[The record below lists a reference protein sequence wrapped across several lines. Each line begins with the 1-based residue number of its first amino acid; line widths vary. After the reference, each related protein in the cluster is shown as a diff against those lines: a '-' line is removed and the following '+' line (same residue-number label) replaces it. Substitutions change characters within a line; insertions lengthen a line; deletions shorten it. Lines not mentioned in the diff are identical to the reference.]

1 MDTQGDLSLAASTGQ
16 ANQNKPRDT
25 RKKRCTTV
33 ASNSSGSA
41 LGRYNSNSYRLQTA
55 RSSDSCIT
63 PGGSKIYMPT
73 LTENMDVPL
82 PQILKKALRASREY
96 LVGKQI
102 LDANSLTDTA
112 NYPPY

>member
-1 MDTQGDLSLAASTGQ
+1 
-16 ANQNKPRDT
+16 
-25 RKKRCTTV
+25 
-33 ASNSSGSA
+33 
-41 LGRYNSNSYRLQTA
+41 
-55 RSSDSCIT
+55 
-63 PGGSKIYMPT
+63 MPT